1 MPRTQSAISFGL
13 VHIPVGLYTAT
24 QDNDIRFNQLVKDSH
39 ERVRY
44 KKTCPSC
51 KKELTND
58 DIVKGYQY
66 EKDKYVVVTDDDFE
80 KIKTEKDR
88 SIQIMLFTDLDGIDP
103 IYYEKSYYVLPEK
116 GGEKA
121 FELLRQAMYD
131 EKKVAIGK
139 VVLGSKET
147 LVVLIPQKEGILMET
162 LYYYDEVK
170 EFPRELPHSRLNKK
184 ELDMAK
190 QLIDEMGGAF
200 RPEQYSDEYQNRLR
214 DLIEKKIEGQEIVTP
229 KQEEQGNIIDL
240 MDALKASLGKSKKA
254 AGK

>member
-1 MPRTQSAISFGL
+1 MARTQSAISFGL

-24 QDNDIRFNQLVKDSH
+24 QDNDIHFNQLVKDNN

-51 KKELTND
+51 KKELTNN

-66 EKDKYVVVTDDDFE
+66 EKDKYVVITDDDFE

-88 SIQIMLFTDLDGIDP
+88 SIQIMLFSSLSGIDP

-170 EFPRELPHSRLNKK
+170 EIPRELPRPKPNKK

-190 QLIDEMGGAF
+190 QLIDEMDGAF
-200 RPEQYSDEYQNRLR
+200 RPEQYSDEYQHRLR
-214 DLIEKKIEGQEIVTP
+214 DLIEKKIEGQEIVAP
-229 KQEEQGNIIDL
+229 KQEEQSNIIDL
-240 MDALKASLGKSKKA
+240 MDALKASLGQSKKA